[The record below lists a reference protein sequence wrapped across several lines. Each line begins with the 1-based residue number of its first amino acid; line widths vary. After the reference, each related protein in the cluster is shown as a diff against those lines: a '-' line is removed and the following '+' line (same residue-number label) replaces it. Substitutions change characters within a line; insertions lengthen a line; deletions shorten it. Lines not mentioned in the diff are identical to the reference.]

1 MKKIILFL
9 SVCLVLFSCRQ
20 TKQQVPE
27 ILNGRVLILG
37 DSITQDGRYVS
48 VIENELFKNYPD
60 VDFYVISIGL
70 SSETVS
76 GLTEPG
82 HPYPRP
88 NLHERLGRALAK
100 LKPKTVVACYGM
112 NDGIYYPQSKE
123 RFQAF
128 KDGIQKLITDVKA
141 AGARLIILTPPIFDP
156 TVIPNK
162 VVGQDAKHFGY
173 STPYVGYNDVLADYS
188 RWLMSLDVPGV
199 KIIDLNTPM
208 LEYAKKQRETEPG
221 FAFSK
226 DGVHPQLTGHV
237 LMAQLFLRG
246 VGLPVSVQDPQRYA
260 EQLQQSEIYKLVD
273 KRRRMR
279 SMAWLLDVG
288 FKKPGK
294 YEGLPVEEA
303 EQKAKE
309 MREQIRKLIG
319 TSK

>member
-9 SVCLVLFSCRQ
+9 SVCLVLFSCQ
-20 TKQQVPE
+20 QSKQQVPE

-48 VIENELFKNYPD
+48 VIEHELFENYPD
-60 VDFYVISIGL
+60 VDFDVISIGL

-100 LKPKTVVACYGM
+100 LKPQTVVACYGM
-112 NDGIYYPQSKE
+112 NDGIYHPQSKE

-141 AGARLIILTPPIFDP
+141 TGAKLIILTPPIFDP
-156 TVIPNK
+156 TIIPNK
-162 VVGQDAKHFGY
+162 VVGSDAKHFGY
-173 STPYVGYNDVLADYS
+173 SAPYVGYNDVLADYS
-188 RWLMSLDVPGV
+188 RWLMSLDVSGV
-199 KIIDLNTPM
+199 KVIDLNTPM
-208 LEYAKKQRETEPG
+208 LAYAKKQRETKPH

-226 DGVHPQLTGHV
+226 DGVHPQLAGHV
-237 LMAQLFLRG
+237 LMAQLFLKG
-246 VGLPVSVQDPQRYA
+246 IGLPVSGKDPQEYA
-260 EQLQQSEIYKLVD
+260 RQLQQSQIYKLVD
-273 KRRRMR
+273 QRRRMR

-294 YEGLPVEEA
+294 YKGLPVEEA

-309 MREQIRKLIG
+309 MKQQIRRLIG
-319 TSK
+319 NSK